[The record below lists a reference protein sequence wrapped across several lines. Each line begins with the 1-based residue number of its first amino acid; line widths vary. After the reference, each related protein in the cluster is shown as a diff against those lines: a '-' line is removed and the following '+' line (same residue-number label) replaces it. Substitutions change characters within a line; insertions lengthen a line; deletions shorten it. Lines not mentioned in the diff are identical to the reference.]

1 MSSHSPNR
9 VSAWYTT
16 YFHWSGSLGCTI
28 RPETE
33 FDEVYRMFGFRGGPE
48 LDRLMDSERFGMFG
62 ITTVVFGGSLVV
74 VLY

>member
-1 MSSHSPNR
+1 
-9 VSAWYTT
+9 
-16 YFHWSGSLGCTI
+16 
-28 RPETE
+28 
-33 FDEVYRMFGFRGGPE
+33 MFGFRGGPE